1 MKYEKKKMQAFW
13 IRIGLIFL
21 ILMGFLGNTLLISA
35 QLDDIVRRYI
45 GNNNT
50 QLAAHLAF
58 QIQASEDY
66 LEDFAA
72 AVQKMPRN
80 LIDQELLDRKA
91 ETVGIDAVYV
101 VSREPLEEQMPHLST
116 ELNGQDLT
124 QWARQAPVWDAP
136 AVSVLG
142 GNTILITAPVPGEDG
157 LLIIGAKSYQRIQ
170 ASFRDAGTKQ
180 DGLYIL
186 LDTVGG
192 SILMVQRVGDV
203 PQALY
208 TRLPG
213 YLEQMRQTDYQ
224 EDFRHGNLYICADPV
239 EGTQWIQISLSQV
252 NTAMSS
258 ITSYIWV
265 YFGLVVAAFILVM
278 VIVYQMKVHSKQKER
293 RYLTD
298 ALTGGYNREGFISR
312 AEEYIEKYPEVSY
325 AVVWMNLSEFRTIN
339 ALWGEDAGNKTL
351 KFIYQTLAGR
361 IRPRELVCRSRM
373 DRFILLINE
382 KEDAKVSQR
391 ILAMIAYMNQHISQQ
406 FGSYEMNFV
415 IGACRIRADADV
427 KQAIANATSAGKA
440 YKKRNECAFYD
451 DAVQAEISD
460 EVQFNDM
467 FDSALQNGDFK
478 VYLQPKVGTQP
489 DGGIQAEALVR
500 WLSPEKGVI
509 GPDKFIP
516 LFERNGKICQLDL
529 YVFEEVCRLINR
541 WQTEGK
547 KISKISVNIS
557 RFHLRNV
564 GLEVWQ
570 RYDELKRKYAIAD
583 GVIEIEL
590 TETVMID
597 VSQLNFVK
605 EVLSHFR
612 ACGFSVALDDFGFA
626 FSSLGL
632 LKEFEIDTMKLD
644 RSFFINENKKS
655 RQIVENLIHLAHSLN
670 MSVVAEGVE
679 QAEQVEALRH
689 MACDY
694 VQGYVYSR
702 PLPIEEFEKWRENH
716 DLEQC

>member
-1 MKYEKKKMQAFW
+1 MKYEKKRMQAFW

-35 QLDDIVRRYI
+35 QLDDFVRRYI

-58 QIQASEDY
+58 QIQTSEDY

-101 VSREPLEEQMPHLST
+101 VSREPLEEEMPHQST

-142 GNTILITAPVPGEDG
+142 GNTILITAPVPGEGG

-278 VIVYQMKVHSKQKER
+278 VIVYQMKVHAKQKER

-382 KEDAKVSQR
+382 KENAKVSQR

-440 YKKRNECAFYD
+440 YKMRNECAFYD
-451 DAVQAEISD
+451 DSVQAEISD

-478 VYLQPKVGTQP
+478 VYLQPKVGIQP

-597 VSQLNFVK
+597 VGQLNFVK

-632 LKEFEIDTMKLD
+632 LKAFEIDTMKLD
-644 RSFFINENKKS
+644 RSFFINENEKS

-679 QAEQVEALRH
+679 QAEQVEALRC
-689 MACDY
+689 MTCDY

>member
-1 MKYEKKKMQAFW
+1 MKYEKKKVRAFW
-13 IRIGLIFL
+13 IRIGLILL

-35 QLDDIVRRYI
+35 RLDDIVRRYI
-45 GNNNT
+45 ANNNA

-58 QIQASEDY
+58 QIQTSEAY
-66 LEDFAA
+66 LEDFAT
-72 AVQKMPRN
+72 AVQKLPKKWVN
-80 LIDQELLDRKA
+80 QELLDRKA

-101 VSREPLEEQMPHLST
+101 VSREPLDEEMPHLSA
-116 ELNGQDLT
+116 ELDGQNLT
-124 QWARQAPVWDAP
+124 QWARQAPVWDAS

-157 LLIIGAKSYQRIQ
+157 LLVIGVKSYQKIQ

-186 LDTVGG
+186 LDTLSG

-213 YLEQMRQTDYQ
+213 YLQQMRQTDYQ
-224 EDFRHGNLYICADPV
+224 EDFRFGNLYICADQV
-239 EGTQWIQISLSQV
+239 EGTHWIQISLSQV

-278 VIVYQMKVHSKQKER
+278 VIVYQMKVHAKQKER
-293 RYLTD
+293 RFLTD
-298 ALTGGYNREGFISR
+298 TLTGGCNREGFISR
-312 AEEYIEKYPEVSY
+312 AEEYIRQYPEASY

-339 ALWGEDAGNKTL
+339 ALWGEDVGNKTL
-351 KFIYQTLAGR
+351 KFIYQTLASR
-361 IRPRELVCRSRM
+361 IHPRELVCRSQM

-391 ILAMIAYMNQHISQQ
+391 ILAMIAYMNQHSNQQ

-415 IGACRIRADADV
+415 IGACRIRADVDV
-427 KQAIANATSAGKA
+427 KQAIANATSAGKT
-440 YKKRNECAFYD
+440 YKNRNECVFYD
-451 DAVQAEISD
+451 DAVEANISD

-478 VYLQPKVGTQP
+478 VYLQPKVGIQP

-564 GLEVWQ
+564 GREVWQ

-590 TETVMID
+590 IETVMID

-605 EVLSHFR
+605 EVLRHFR

-644 RSFFINENKKS
+644 RSFFVNENDKS
-655 RQIVENLIHLAHSLN
+655 RQIVENLIHLAHGLN

-679 QAEQVEALRH
+679 QAEQVQALQC
-689 MACDY
+689 MTCDY

-702 PLPIEEFEKWRENH
+702 PLPIEEFEKWRENY